1 MMMKRKLFAAAAL
14 MLTALCMGCPSATA
28 QTVRPAGDGKY
39 GLFSGKVS
47 MTVDAAHGGKI
58 LSFKYGEKEVIS
70 QTTFPNSFG
79 STFWTSPQSEWNWP
93 PVPEIDAEPYE
104 VRISDDELVLTGRKS
119 ARFGYRVRK
128 SFSVDPAD
136 GAVIVTYSI
145 LNESGETR
153 QVAPWE
159 ITRVPNDGLIFFDA
173 DRVEGSNRMEPL
185 PFVFEK
191 GAAWYAVDVAE
202 KNRKTNADG
211 KGWLAFSNDGLMLVK
226 TFPDLDASQP
236 APAEAEIQIYVNAGK
251 TYVEIEEQG
260 AYTILAPG
268 EQLDWTVRWYLM
280 PQTLPSVPDE
290 ALLEPVRKIIR

>member
-1 MMMKRKLFAAAAL
+1 MKERNLYAVPALLLAAL
-14 MLTALCMGCPSATA
+14 CLRCVVVTA
-28 QTVRPAGDGKY
+28 QTVRFADDGTWHIA
-39 GLFSGKVS
+39 SGPVT
-47 MTVDAAHGGKI
+47 MTVDAACGGKI

-70 QTTFPNSFG
+70 QTSFPNSFG
-79 STFWTSPQSEWNWP
+79 STFWTSPQSEWSWP
-93 PVPEIDAEPYE
+93 PVPEIDADPYE
-104 VRISDDELVLTGRKS
+104 ARVEGRTLVLTGRKS
-119 ARFGYRVRK
+119 ERFGYRVSK
-128 SFSVDPAD
+128 CFSVDPSD
-136 GAVIVTYSI
+136 GAVLVTYSI
-145 LNESGETR
+145 LNESDRTR

-159 ITRVPNDGLIFFDA
+159 ITRVPNGGLIFFDA

-191 GAAWYAVDVAE
+191 RAAWYAVDVAE

-260 AYTILAPG
+260 AYTTLAPG
-268 EQLDWTVRWYLM
+268 EQLDWTVRWYLI